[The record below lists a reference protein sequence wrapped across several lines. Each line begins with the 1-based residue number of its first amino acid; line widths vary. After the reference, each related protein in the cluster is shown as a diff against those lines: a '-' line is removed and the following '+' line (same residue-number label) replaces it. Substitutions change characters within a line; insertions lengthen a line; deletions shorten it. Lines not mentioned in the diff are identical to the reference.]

1 MDSSSYLSQVADI
14 YLRKDVETA
23 VGVVRNFLNYL
34 LHHDVVPEYRHQ
46 VEAAKRTCDMA
57 EGQLWLICQVSIM
70 LPGKF
75 NEACSVLW
83 GGAFRDVYPHNLDE
97 AMNLDVKCFVT
108 LDDAKR
114 IFIAGLAA
122 QGNQESMRE
131 YNKQMHDKSFSVKRK
146 FESFFEVKEIIK
158 ASNVVK
164 AMYKDPIAGGFPQV
178 GKIKAKTWHHP
189 GAAPLDLVP
198 EEKEY
203 FKKHG
208 FPVEDY
214 EFIVED
220 EVLEK
225 LFPGIKIR
233 AMIYETSFGVMYF
246 DSITSV
252 LCSFYTFLNNEDLVD
267 WKPHRFLP
275 QRETMEAEEEQVE
288 ATIIGKGIEQEEPRP
303 TVMSMYGGKEAMGYG
318 PDEDDPNNS
327 GWDWSCSAGVP

>member
-1 MDSSSYLSQVADI
+1 MADI

-34 LHHDVVPEYRHQ
+34 LHHDVVPVYRHQ
-46 VEAAKRTCDMA
+46 IEAAKRTCDLA
-57 EGQLWLICQVSIM
+57 EGQLWLICQVSVI

-83 GGAFRDVYPHNLDE
+83 GGAFRDAYPHNLDE
-97 AMNLDVKCFVT
+97 AMKLDVKPFVT
-108 LDDAKR
+108 LEDAKK

-122 QGNQESMRE
+122 QGSQGSMHQ
-131 YNKQMHDKSFSVKRK
+131 YNKQMQEKAFSIKRK

-158 ASNVVK
+158 ANDLVRT
-164 AMYKDPIAGGFPQV
+164 MYKDPIAGGFPQV
-178 GKIKAKTWHHP
+178 GKIKARTWHHP
-189 GAAPLDLVP
+189 GAAPFDLLP

-214 EFIVED
+214 EFIVEE

-246 DSITSV
+246 DGITSV

-275 QRETMEAEEEQVE
+275 QRETMEAEEKEAE
-288 ATIIGKGIEQEEPRP
+288 ATVVGNGTGQEEPRS
-303 TVMSMYGGKEAMGYG
+303 TIMSMYGGKEAMIFG
-318 PDEDDPNNS
+318 PEEGDPNEP
-327 GWDWSCSAGVP
+327 GWD